1 VIKVAAGLAAA
12 FLAAAMLTPAAASA
26 AAAPAWSPTPVAADW
41 RTPDPENVLVIDTNQ
56 GRIIAELS
64 PLAAPAHVA
73 RIKDLTRRRFYDGLS
88 FFRVIDGFMDQTG
101 DPKNTGEGGSDL
113 PNLQPEFTFRRGPDT
128 PFAALMQ
135 VSGAE
140 LGFVGV
146 LPAAS
151 QTMAMAEMTADGK
164 VRAGALFCGGV
175 LGMARAAA
183 EDSANSQFFLM
194 RGPYD
199 SLNGRYTAFGRVI
212 VGTDVVR
219 RIKTGEPV
227 AAPQDRMLKVQVLAD
242 MPAGQRPQVRV
253 IDTAGPYFT
262 ALLQQDRL
270 AKGDAASP
278 CDIDIPGEAK

>member
-1 VIKVAAGLAAA
+1 VIKVAVGLAAA
-12 FLAAAMLTPAAASA
+12 LLAAPILTSSA
-26 AAAPAWSPTPVAADW
+26 AAAAAPPAWSPTPAAADW

-73 RIKDLTRRRFYDGLS
+73 RIKALVRRHFYDGLT
-88 FFRVIDGFMDQTG
+88 FFRVVDGFMDQTG

-128 PFAALMQ
+128 PFAPLAQ
-135 VSGAE
+135 DGGAE

-175 LGMARAAA
+175 LGMARAQT

-212 VGTDVVR
+212 VGMDVVR
-219 RIKTGEPV
+219 KIKTGEPV
-227 AAPQDRMLKVQVLAD
+227 EAPQDRMLKVQMLAD

-253 IDTAGPYFT
+253 IDTQGAYFT

-270 AKGDAASP
+270 AKGDTASP
-278 CDIDIPGEAK
+278 CDIDVTGEAK